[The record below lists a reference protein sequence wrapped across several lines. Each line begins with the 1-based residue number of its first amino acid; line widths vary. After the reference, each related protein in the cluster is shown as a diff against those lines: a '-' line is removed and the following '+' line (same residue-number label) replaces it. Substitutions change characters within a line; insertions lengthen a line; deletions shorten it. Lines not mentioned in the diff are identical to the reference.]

1 MIGRYNVDQPRWDQS
16 TFYGRLCHF
25 ASITDPR
32 KIFASPETLRKSKM
46 LLEQYKKNQEPKG
59 TRLEDLY
66 RAQAYYG
73 SAFHPDTGELQNLAG
88 RMCANVYGGT
98 ILCGAMMIWYKST
111 SAVVFWQWANQSFNA
126 LVNYTNRN
134 AKSPM
139 SNQDLLIAYSSAVTG
154 ALGVAL
160 GLKYYFAR
168 RAYSVTVQRLVPFIA
183 VAVANAINIPLVRQ
197 NELINGLIVTDEND
211 NEVGRSKLPAYKAIS
226 LVVISRNVIVAPSM
240 LLTPLI
246 MDLFC
251 KFKWFARN
259 LHMLNIPAQLTLTF
273 ILFGAMVPVGCALY
287 PQKNFAA
294 ALMWKHYDAMSRK
307 SMKQYKR
314 VQRNMFIS
322 IKASN

>member
-1 MIGRYNVDQPRWDQS
+1 FEVSFGKDFQKKFRLITMTGRYSVDQPRWDQS
-16 TFYGRLCHF
+16 TFYGRLRHF

-98 ILCGAMMIWYKST
+98 ILCGAMMIWYKSA
-111 SAVVFWQWANQSFNA
+111 SAVIFWQWANQSFNA

-168 RAYSVTVQRLVPFIA
+168 KAYSVTVQRLVPFIA
-183 VAVANAINIPLVRQ
+183 VAIANAINIPLVRQ
-197 NELINGLIVTDEND
+197 
-211 NEVGRSKLPAYKAIS
+211 KLFKYFIYIYIYIYFS
-226 LVVISRNVIVAPSM
+226 CWI
-240 LLTPLI
+240 LL
-246 MDLFC
+246 
-251 KFKWFARN
+251 
-259 LHMLNIPAQLTLTF
+259 Q
-273 ILFGAMVPVGCALY
+273 
-287 PQKNFAA
+287 
-294 ALMWKHYDAMSRK
+294 
-307 SMKQYKR
+307 
-314 VQRNMFIS
+314 
-322 IKASN
+322 